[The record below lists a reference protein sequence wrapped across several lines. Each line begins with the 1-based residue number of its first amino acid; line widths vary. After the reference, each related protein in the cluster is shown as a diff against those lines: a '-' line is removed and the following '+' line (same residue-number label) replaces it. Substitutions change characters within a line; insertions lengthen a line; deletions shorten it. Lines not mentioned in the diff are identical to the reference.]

1 MRLLTVKILAVL
13 CLLFTPVMASAQT
26 STISGTVKD
35 ASGGVLPGVT
45 VETASPVL
53 IEKSRST
60 VTSGSGSYSIL
71 ALRPGTYTVT
81 FSLPGFG
88 KFKVANRPAR
98 EGRNPATGAT
108 LTIAAGAVKDEVSLS
123 YNWDGAP
130 SRLEFELEDANML
143 TKMDGA
149 YILKDLG
156 DETEVTYELSVGVSM
171 PIPQMMVTKQ
181 EKTTIDQALAQLKEH
196 CEG

>member
-1 MRLLTVKILAVL
+1 M
-13 CLLFTPVMASAQT
+13 
-26 STISGTVKD
+26 
-35 ASGGVLPGVT
+35 
-45 VETASPVL
+45 
-53 IEKSRST
+53 SRST
-60 VTSGSGSYSIL
+60 IVIEAPISHVSEVLFDLEKYPEWSDSITKVKVSERDESG
-71 ALRPGTYTVT
+71 RV
-81 FSLPGFG
+81 
-88 KFKVANRPAR
+88 
-98 EGRNPATGAT
+98 TGAT
-108 LTIAAGAVKDEVSLS
+108 LTISAGALKDEVSLS

-130 SRLEFELEDANML
+130 QRLEFELEDANML

>member
-1 MRLLTVKILAVL
+1 M
-13 CLLFTPVMASAQT
+13 
-26 STISGTVKD
+26 
-35 ASGGVLPGVT
+35 
-45 VETASPVL
+45 
-53 IEKSRST
+53 SRST
-60 VTSGSGSYSIL
+60 IVIEAPMSKVSEVLFDLEKYPEWSDSI
-71 ALRPGTYTVT
+71 T
-81 FSLPGFG
+81 
-88 KFKVANRPAR
+88 KVKVSERDEA
-98 EGRNPATGAT
+98 GRVTGAT
-108 LTIAAGAVKDEVSLS
+108 LTIAAGALKDEVSLT
-123 YNWDGAP
+123 YNWHGAP
-130 SRLEFELEDANML
+130 ARLEFELEDANML

>member
-1 MRLLTVKILAVL
+1 MSDI
-13 CLLFTPVMASAQT
+13 
-26 STISGTVKD
+26 
-35 ASGGVLPGVT
+35 
-45 VETASPVL
+45 
-53 IEKSRST
+53 SRST
-60 VTSGSGSYSIL
+60 IIIEAPMSQVSEALFDLEKYPDWSDSITKVKVTE
-71 ALRPGTYTVT
+71 RD
-81 FSLPGFG
+81 
-88 KFKVANRPAR
+88 
-98 EGRNPATGAT
+98 EDGRVTGAT
-108 LTIAAGAVKDEVSLS
+108 LTISAGALKDEVSLS

-130 SRLEFELEDANML
+130 QRLEFELEDANML

>member
-1 MRLLTVKILAVL
+1 MSDSSK
-13 CLLFTPVMASAQT
+13 
-26 STISGTVKD
+26 STIIIEAPMSQVSEVLFDLEKYPEWSDSITKVKVSERDD
-35 ASGGVLPGVT
+35 A
-45 VETASPVL
+45 
-53 IEKSRST
+53 
-60 VTSGSGSYSIL
+60 
-71 ALRPGTYTVT
+71 
-81 FSLPGFG
+81 
-88 KFKVANRPAR
+88 
-98 EGRNPATGAT
+98 GRVTGAT
-108 LTIAAGAVKDEVSLS
+108 LTISAGALKDEVSLS

-130 SRLEFELEDANML
+130 ERLEFELEDANML

>member
-1 MRLLTVKILAVL
+1 M
-13 CLLFTPVMASAQT
+13 
-26 STISGTVKD
+26 
-35 ASGGVLPGVT
+35 
-45 VETASPVL
+45 
-53 IEKSRST
+53 SRST
-60 VTSGSGSYSIL
+60 IVIEAPMSQVSEVLFDLEKYPDWSDSITKVKVTE
-71 ALRPGTYTVT
+71 RD
-81 FSLPGFG
+81 
-88 KFKVANRPAR
+88 
-98 EGRNPATGAT
+98 EGGRVTGAT

-130 SRLEFELEDANML
+130 GRLEFELEDANML

-156 DETEVTYELSVGVSM
+156 DETEVTYELSVGLSK
-171 PIPQMMVTKQ
+171 PIPQMMITKQ

>member
-1 MRLLTVKILAVL
+1 M
-13 CLLFTPVMASAQT
+13 
-26 STISGTVKD
+26 
-35 ASGGVLPGVT
+35 
-45 VETASPVL
+45 
-53 IEKSRST
+53 SRST
-60 VTSGSGSYSIL
+60 IVIEAPMSQVSEVLFDLEKYPDWSDSITKVKVTE
-71 ALRPGTYTVT
+71 RD
-81 FSLPGFG
+81 
-88 KFKVANRPAR
+88 
-98 EGRNPATGAT
+98 EGGRVIGAT

-130 SRLEFELEDANML
+130 GRLEFELEDANML

-156 DETEVTYELSVGVSM
+156 DETEVTYELSVGLSM
-171 PIPQMMVTKQ
+171 PIPQMMITKQ

>member
-1 MRLLTVKILAVL
+1 MSD
-13 CLLFTPVMASAQT
+13 FSS
-26 STISGTVKD
+26 STITID
-35 ASGGVLPGVT
+35 APISEV
-45 VETASPVL
+45 
-53 IEKSRST
+53 
-60 VTSGSGSYSIL
+60 
-71 ALRPGTYTVT
+71 
-81 FSLPGFG
+81 
-88 KFKVANRPAR
+88 
-98 EGRNPATGAT
+98 GAT
-108 LTIAAGAVKDEVSLS
+108 LFAIASYPEWSGSFKKVDVLATDDQGRATKAKLTVDAGAVKDVVTLDFDWSAAPEKVTFSL
-123 YNWDGAP
+123 D
-130 SRLEFELEDANML
+130 DANIL

>member
-1 MRLLTVKILAVL
+1 M
-13 CLLFTPVMASAQT
+13 
-26 STISGTVKD
+26 
-35 ASGGVLPGVT
+35 
-45 VETASPVL
+45 
-53 IEKSRST
+53 SRST
-60 VTSGSGSYSIL
+60 IVIEAPMSQVSEVLFYLEKYPDWSDSITKVKVTE
-71 ALRPGTYTVT
+71 RD
-81 FSLPGFG
+81 
-88 KFKVANRPAR
+88 
-98 EGRNPATGAT
+98 EGGRVTGAT
-108 LTIAAGAVKDEVSLS
+108 LTISAGALKDEVSLS

-130 SRLEFELEDANML
+130 QRLEFELEDANML

-171 PIPQMMVTKQ
+171 PIPQMMITKQ

>member
-1 MRLLTVKILAVL
+1 M
-13 CLLFTPVMASAQT
+13 
-26 STISGTVKD
+26 
-35 ASGGVLPGVT
+35 
-45 VETASPVL
+45 
-53 IEKSRST
+53 SRST
-60 VTSGSGSYSIL
+60 IVIEAPVSQVSEVLFDLEKYPEWSDSITKVKVSERDESG
-71 ALRPGTYTVT
+71 RV
-81 FSLPGFG
+81 
-88 KFKVANRPAR
+88 
-98 EGRNPATGAT
+98 TGAT
-108 LTIAAGAVKDEVSLS
+108 LTISAGALKDEVSLS

-130 SRLEFELEDANML
+130 GRLEFELEDANML

-181 EKTTIDQALAQLKEH
+181 EKMTIDQALAQLKEH

>member
-1 MRLLTVKILAVL
+1 M
-13 CLLFTPVMASAQT
+13 
-26 STISGTVKD
+26 
-35 ASGGVLPGVT
+35 
-45 VETASPVL
+45 
-53 IEKSRST
+53 SRST
-60 VTSGSGSYSIL
+60 IVIEAPISHVSEALFDLEKYPEWSDSITKVKVSERDESG
-71 ALRPGTYTVT
+71 RV
-81 FSLPGFG
+81 
-88 KFKVANRPAR
+88 
-98 EGRNPATGAT
+98 TGAT
-108 LTIAAGAVKDEVSLS
+108 LTISAGALKDEVSLS

-130 SRLEFELEDANML
+130 TRLEFELEDANML

>member
-1 MRLLTVKILAVL
+1 MSQVSEVLFDLEKYPDWSESITKVKV
-13 CLLFTPVMASAQT
+13 TER
-26 STISGTVKD
+26 D
-35 ASGGVLPGVT
+35 EGGRV
-45 VETASPVL
+45 
-53 IEKSRST
+53 I
-60 VTSGSGSYSIL
+60 
-71 ALRPGTYTVT
+71 
-81 FSLPGFG
+81 
-88 KFKVANRPAR
+88 
-98 EGRNPATGAT
+98 GAT

-130 SRLEFELEDANML
+130 GRLEFELEDANML

-156 DETEVTYELSVGVSM
+156 DETEVTYELSVGLSM
-171 PIPQMMVTKQ
+171 PIPQMMITKQ

>member
-1 MRLLTVKILAVL
+1 M
-13 CLLFTPVMASAQT
+13 
-26 STISGTVKD
+26 
-35 ASGGVLPGVT
+35 
-45 VETASPVL
+45 
-53 IEKSRST
+53 SRST
-60 VTSGSGSYSIL
+60 IVIEAPMSQVSEVLFDLEKYPEWSDSITKVKVTE
-71 ALRPGTYTVT
+71 RD
-81 FSLPGFG
+81 
-88 KFKVANRPAR
+88 
-98 EGRNPATGAT
+98 EDGRVTGAT

-130 SRLEFELEDANML
+130 QRLEFELEDANML

-156 DETEVTYELSVGVSM
+156 EETEVTYELSVGLSM
-171 PIPQMMVTKQ
+171 PIPQMMITKQ

>member
-1 MRLLTVKILAVL
+1 M
-13 CLLFTPVMASAQT
+13 
-26 STISGTVKD
+26 
-35 ASGGVLPGVT
+35 
-45 VETASPVL
+45 
-53 IEKSRST
+53 SRST
-60 VTSGSGSYSIL
+60 IVIEAPMSQVSEVLFDLEKYPDWSDSITKVKVTE
-71 ALRPGTYTVT
+71 RD
-81 FSLPGFG
+81 
-88 KFKVANRPAR
+88 
-98 EGRNPATGAT
+98 EGGRVTGAT

-130 SRLEFELEDANML
+130 QRLEFELEDANML

>member
-1 MRLLTVKILAVL
+1 MSDT
-13 CLLFTPVMASAQT
+13 
-26 STISGTVKD
+26 
-35 ASGGVLPGVT
+35 
-45 VETASPVL
+45 
-53 IEKSRST
+53 SRST
-60 VTSGSGSYSIL
+60 IVIEAPMSQVSEVLFDLEKYPDWSDSITKVKVTERDDG
-71 ALRPGTYTVT
+71 
-81 FSLPGFG
+81 
-88 KFKVANRPAR
+88 
-98 EGRNPATGAT
+98 GRVTGAT
-108 LTIAAGAVKDEVSLS
+108 LTIAAGALKDEVSLS

-130 SRLEFELEDANML
+130 QRLEFELEDAHML

-171 PIPQMMVTKQ
+171 PIPQMMITKQ

>member
-1 MRLLTVKILAVL
+1 VLFDLEKYPEWSDSITKVKV
-13 CLLFTPVMASAQT
+13 SERDE
-26 STISGTVKD
+26 SGRV
-35 ASGGVLPGVT
+35 
-45 VETASPVL
+45 
-53 IEKSRST
+53 
-60 VTSGSGSYSIL
+60 
-71 ALRPGTYTVT
+71 
-81 FSLPGFG
+81 
-88 KFKVANRPAR
+88 
-98 EGRNPATGAT
+98 TGAT
-108 LTIAAGAVKDEVSLS
+108 LTISAGALKDEVSLS

-130 SRLEFELEDANML
+130 GRLEFELEDANML

-196 CEG
+196 CES

>member
-1 MRLLTVKILAVL
+1 M
-13 CLLFTPVMASAQT
+13 
-26 STISGTVKD
+26 
-35 ASGGVLPGVT
+35 
-45 VETASPVL
+45 
-53 IEKSRST
+53 SRST
-60 VTSGSGSYSIL
+60 IVIEAPMSQVSEVLFDLEKYPDWSDSITKVKVTE
-71 ALRPGTYTVT
+71 RD
-81 FSLPGFG
+81 
-88 KFKVANRPAR
+88 
-98 EGRNPATGAT
+98 EGGRVTGAT

-130 SRLEFELEDANML
+130 QRLEFELEDAKML

-171 PIPQMMVTKQ
+171 PIPQMMITKQ

>member
-1 MRLLTVKILAVL
+1 M
-13 CLLFTPVMASAQT
+13 
-26 STISGTVKD
+26 
-35 ASGGVLPGVT
+35 
-45 VETASPVL
+45 
-53 IEKSRST
+53 SRST
-60 VTSGSGSYSIL
+60 IVIEAPISHVSEVLFDLEKYPEWSDSITKVKVSERDESGRVTG
-71 ALRPGTYTVT
+71 V
-81 FSLPGFG
+81 
-88 KFKVANRPAR
+88 
-98 EGRNPATGAT
+98 T
-108 LTIAAGAVKDEVSLS
+108 LTISAGALKDEVSLS

-130 SRLEFELEDANML
+130 GRLEFELEDANML

>member
-1 MRLLTVKILAVL
+1 MSDMSRATIVIEAPMSQVSEVLFDLEKYPDWSDSITKVKV
-13 CLLFTPVMASAQT
+13 TER
-26 STISGTVKD
+26 D
-35 ASGGVLPGVT
+35 EGGRV
-45 VETASPVL
+45 
-53 IEKSRST
+53 
-60 VTSGSGSYSIL
+60 
-71 ALRPGTYTVT
+71 
-81 FSLPGFG
+81 
-88 KFKVANRPAR
+88 
-98 EGRNPATGAT
+98 TGAT

-130 SRLEFELEDANML
+130 ERLEFELEDANML

-156 DETEVTYELSVGVSM
+156 DETQVTYELSVGLSM
-171 PIPQMMVTKQ
+171 PIPQMMITKQ

>member
-1 MRLLTVKILAVL
+1 MSDT
-13 CLLFTPVMASAQT
+13 
-26 STISGTVKD
+26 
-35 ASGGVLPGVT
+35 
-45 VETASPVL
+45 
-53 IEKSRST
+53 SRST
-60 VTSGSGSYSIL
+60 IVIEAPMSQVSEVLFDLEKYPDWSDSITKVKVTERDDG
-71 ALRPGTYTVT
+71 
-81 FSLPGFG
+81 
-88 KFKVANRPAR
+88 
-98 EGRNPATGAT
+98 GRVTGAT
-108 LTIAAGAVKDEVSLS
+108 LTIAAGALKDEVSLS

-130 SRLEFELEDANML
+130 QRLEFELEDANML

>member
-1 MRLLTVKILAVL
+1 M
-13 CLLFTPVMASAQT
+13 
-26 STISGTVKD
+26 
-35 ASGGVLPGVT
+35 
-45 VETASPVL
+45 
-53 IEKSRST
+53 SRST
-60 VTSGSGSYSIL
+60 IVIEAPMSQVSEVLFDLEKYPDWSDSITKVKVTE
-71 ALRPGTYTVT
+71 RD
-81 FSLPGFG
+81 
-88 KFKVANRPAR
+88 
-98 EGRNPATGAT
+98 EGGRVTGAT
-108 LTIAAGAVKDEVSLS
+108 MTIAAGAVKDEVSLS

-130 SRLEFELEDANML
+130 QRLEFELEDANML

-171 PIPQMMVTKQ
+171 PIPQLMITKQ

>member
-1 MRLLTVKILAVL
+1 MSD
-13 CLLFTPVMASAQT
+13 M
-26 STISGTVKD
+26 
-35 ASGGVLPGVT
+35 
-45 VETASPVL
+45 
-53 IEKSRST
+53 SRST
-60 VTSGSGSYSIL
+60 IVIEAPMSQVSEALFDLEKYPDWSDSITKVKVSERDESG
-71 ALRPGTYTVT
+71 RV
-81 FSLPGFG
+81 
-88 KFKVANRPAR
+88 
-98 EGRNPATGAT
+98 TGAT
-108 LTIAAGAVKDEVSLS
+108 LTISAGALKDEVSLS

-130 SRLEFELEDANML
+130 QRLEFELEDANML

>member
-1 MRLLTVKILAVL
+1 MSD
-13 CLLFTPVMASAQT
+13 M
-26 STISGTVKD
+26 
-35 ASGGVLPGVT
+35 
-45 VETASPVL
+45 
-53 IEKSRST
+53 SRST
-60 VTSGSGSYSIL
+60 IVIEAPISRVSEVLFDLEKYPEWSDSITKVKVSERDESG
-71 ALRPGTYTVT
+71 RV
-81 FSLPGFG
+81 
-88 KFKVANRPAR
+88 
-98 EGRNPATGAT
+98 TGAT
-108 LTIAAGAVKDEVSLS
+108 LTISAGALKDEVSLS

-130 SRLEFELEDANML
+130 GRLEFELEDANML

>member
-1 MRLLTVKILAVL
+1 M
-13 CLLFTPVMASAQT
+13 
-26 STISGTVKD
+26 
-35 ASGGVLPGVT
+35 
-45 VETASPVL
+45 
-53 IEKSRST
+53 SRST
-60 VTSGSGSYSIL
+60 IIIEAPMSQVSEVLFDLEKYPEWSDSITKVKVTE
-71 ALRPGTYTVT
+71 RD
-81 FSLPGFG
+81 
-88 KFKVANRPAR
+88 
-98 EGRNPATGAT
+98 EGGRVTGAT

-130 SRLEFELEDANML
+130 ERLEFELEDANML

-156 DETEVTYELSVGVSM
+156 DETEVTYELSVGLSM
-171 PIPQMMVTKQ
+171 PIPQMMITKQ

>member
-1 MRLLTVKILAVL
+1 M
-13 CLLFTPVMASAQT
+13 SD
-26 STISGTVKD
+26 S
-35 ASGGVLPGVT
+35 
-45 VETASPVL
+45 
-53 IEKSRST
+53 SRST
-60 VTSGSGSYSIL
+60 IIIEAPMSQVSEVLFDLEKYPEWSDSITKVKVTE
-71 ALRPGTYTVT
+71 RD
-81 FSLPGFG
+81 
-88 KFKVANRPAR
+88 
-98 EGRNPATGAT
+98 EGGRVTGAT

-130 SRLEFELEDANML
+130 ERLEFELEDANML

-156 DETEVTYELSVGVSM
+156 DETEVTYELSVGLSM
-171 PIPQMMVTKQ
+171 PIPQMMITKQ

>member
-1 MRLLTVKILAVL
+1 M
-13 CLLFTPVMASAQT
+13 
-26 STISGTVKD
+26 
-35 ASGGVLPGVT
+35 
-45 VETASPVL
+45 
-53 IEKSRST
+53 SRST
-60 VTSGSGSYSIL
+60 IVIEAPMSQVSEVLFDLEKYPDWSDSITKVKVTERDE
-71 ALRPGTYTVT
+71 A
-81 FSLPGFG
+81 
-88 KFKVANRPAR
+88 
-98 EGRNPATGAT
+98 GRVTGAT

-130 SRLEFELEDANML
+130 QRLEFELEDANML

-181 EKTTIDQALAQLKEH
+181 ENTTIDQALAQLKEH

>member
-1 MRLLTVKILAVL
+1 M
-13 CLLFTPVMASAQT
+13 
-26 STISGTVKD
+26 
-35 ASGGVLPGVT
+35 
-45 VETASPVL
+45 
-53 IEKSRST
+53 SRST
-60 VTSGSGSYSIL
+60 IVIEAPMSQVSEVLFDLENYPDWSDSITKVKVTE
-71 ALRPGTYTVT
+71 RD
-81 FSLPGFG
+81 
-88 KFKVANRPAR
+88 
-98 EGRNPATGAT
+98 EGGRVTGAT
-108 LTIAAGAVKDEVSLS
+108 LTISAGALKDEVSLS

-130 SRLEFELEDANML
+130 ARLEFELEDANML

>member
-1 MRLLTVKILAVL
+1 MSD
-13 CLLFTPVMASAQT
+13 M
-26 STISGTVKD
+26 
-35 ASGGVLPGVT
+35 
-45 VETASPVL
+45 
-53 IEKSRST
+53 SRST
-60 VTSGSGSYSIL
+60 IVIEAPISHVSEALFDLEKYPEWSDSITKVKVSERDESG
-71 ALRPGTYTVT
+71 RV
-81 FSLPGFG
+81 
-88 KFKVANRPAR
+88 
-98 EGRNPATGAT
+98 TGAT
-108 LTIAAGAVKDEVSLS
+108 LTISAGALKDEVSLS

-130 SRLEFELEDANML
+130 TRLEFELEDANML

>member
-1 MRLLTVKILAVL
+1 MSDT
-13 CLLFTPVMASAQT
+13 
-26 STISGTVKD
+26 
-35 ASGGVLPGVT
+35 
-45 VETASPVL
+45 
-53 IEKSRST
+53 SRST
-60 VTSGSGSYSIL
+60 IVIEAPMSQVSEALFDLEKYPDWSDSITKVKVTE
-71 ALRPGTYTVT
+71 RD
-81 FSLPGFG
+81 
-88 KFKVANRPAR
+88 
-98 EGRNPATGAT
+98 EGGRVTGAT
-108 LTIAAGAVKDEVSLS
+108 LTISAGALKDEVSLS

-130 SRLEFELEDANML
+130 QRLEFELEDANML

-181 EKTTIDQALAQLKEH
+181 EKATINQALAQLKEH